1 MEWLYWC
8 SGSQITGKT
17 KELLI
22 AMRVDK
28 EFVLREIAG
37 DYIIIPTGKTVLEF
51 NGLIT
56 VNEVGV
62 SLWNMLQKEVTF
74 DELVSGILDEY
85 DVEEDVAREDIREFL
100 DTLIVGGI
108 LTKDEKDVE

>member
-1 MEWLYWC
+1 
-8 SGSQITGKT
+8 
-17 KELLI
+17 
-22 AMRVDK
+22 MRIEK

-62 SLWNMLQKEVTF
+62 TLWNMLQEEVTV
-74 DELVSGILDEY
+74 DQLVQGVLAEY
-85 DVEEDVAREDIREFL
+85 DVDEEVAREDIQEFL
-100 DTLIVGGI
+100 DTLAKGGI
-108 LTKDEKDVE
+108 LVKDEKDAK

>member
-1 MEWLYWC
+1 
-8 SGSQITGKT
+8 
-17 KELLI
+17 
-22 AMRVDK
+22 MRIEK

-62 SLWNMLQKEVTF
+62 TLWNMLQEEVTF
-74 DELVSGILDEY
+74 DQLVQGILAEY
-85 DVEEDVAREDIREFL
+85 DVEEDVAREDIQEFL
-100 DTLIVGGI
+100 DTLAKGGI
-108 LTKDEKDVE
+108 LVKDEEDAK

>member
-1 MEWLYWC
+1 
-8 SGSQITGKT
+8 
-17 KELLI
+17 
-22 AMRVDK
+22 MRIEK

-62 SLWNMLQKEVTF
+62 TLWNMLQEEVTV
-74 DELVSGILDEY
+74 DQLVQGVLAEY
-85 DVEEDVAREDIREFL
+85 DVEEDVAREDIQEFL
-100 DTLIVGGI
+100 DTLAKGGI
-108 LTKDEKDVE
+108 LVKDEEDAK

>member
-1 MEWLYWC
+1 MHIE
-8 SGSQITGKT
+8 
-17 KELLI
+17 
-22 AMRVDK
+22 K

-62 SLWNMLQKEVTF
+62 TLWNMLQEEVTV
-74 DELVSGILDEY
+74 DQLVQGVLTEY
-85 DVEEDVAREDIREFL
+85 DVDEEVAREDIQEFL
-100 DTLIVGGI
+100 DTLAKGGI
-108 LTKDEKDVE
+108 LVKDEEDAK